1 MLLFSSDTYP
11 GLKLLCHTVVL
22 LLIFGGISLLFSIM
36 AAPVYIPTNRAPG
49 SLFSTPICCLFI
61 AILTGMGCHL
71 TVVLICI
78 SLMVNDAEH
87 IFMYLL
93 ASMSSSRKKSTQAL
107 NIQFLIASFK
117 YMILFS
123 KKFLFFH

>member
-1 MLLFSSDTYP
+1 
-11 GLKLLCHTVVL
+11 
-22 LLIFGGISLLFSIM
+22 
-36 AAPVYIPTNRAPG
+36 
-49 SLFSTPICCLFI
+49 
-61 AILTGMGCHL
+61 MGCHL

-117 YMILFS
+117 YTILFS